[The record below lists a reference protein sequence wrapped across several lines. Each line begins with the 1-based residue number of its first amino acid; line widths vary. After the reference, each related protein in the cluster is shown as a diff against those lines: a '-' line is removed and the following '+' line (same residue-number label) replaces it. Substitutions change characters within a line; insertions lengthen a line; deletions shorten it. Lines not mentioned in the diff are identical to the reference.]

1 MQVRPHLVAK
11 KEVIMNKI
19 ICDVCGTAY
28 PETASQCPICGCA
41 RTADTAAS
49 GEQFLEDTAAA
60 STYNYV
66 KGGRF
71 SKNNVRKR
79 NKNQPETRV
88 KKQERP
94 VREESPEPDVP
105 AEEVEETPTK
115 SNRGLVIT
123 VVALLLAIMAV
134 VMYIALKYF
143 IPIGGFD
150 KPNETTLPP
159 AQPSTVETTSDG
171 LIHCTG
177 LNLTDT
183 TVTLDGEGR
192 QWLLNVTAEPMD
204 TTDIITYSSSDES
217 VVTVSESGTLT
228 AVSEGSCVI
237 TITCGA
243 ISVECNVTCAFTEPT
258 TAPIVTDPVETQPVV
273 TQPVETEPVET
284 QPAETTAP
292 AVDPSKTYTMKVNG
306 TKRKTYDVTLKVGQS
321 LTLTLEDENGN
332 AVDVDWKT
340 NGPSY
345 LTVKGNKITAKAV
358 CSAAKVYVTIGDTTY
373 TCVVRV
379 VKK

>member
-1 MQVRPHLVAK
+1 
-11 KEVIMNKI
+11 MNKI

-41 RTADTAAS
+41 RTTDAATS
-49 GEQFLEDTAAA
+49 GEQFLEDAAAA

-88 KKQERP
+88 KRQERP
-94 VREESPEPDVP
+94 VREDIPEPEIPD
-105 AEEVEETPTK
+105 EEMDEIPVK
-115 SNRGLVIT
+115 SNRGLVIA
-123 VVALLLAIMAV
+123 VVALLLAIVAV
-134 VMYIALKYF
+134 VMYIALKFF
-143 IPIGGFD
+143 IPIGGFN
-150 KPNETTLPP
+150 KPDETTSPL

-171 LIHCTG
+171 LIHCTS

-183 TVTLDGEGR
+183 AVTLDGEGR
-192 QWLLNVTAEPMD
+192 QWLLNVTAEPLD

-217 VVTVSESGTLT
+217 VVSVSESGTLT
-228 AVSEGSCVI
+228 AVSEGSAVI
-237 TITCGA
+237 TITCGE
-243 ISVECNVTCAFTEPT
+243 ISVECNVTCEFAEAT
-258 TAPIVTDPVETQPVV
+258 TAPNVTDPVETQPVV
-273 TQPVETEPVET
+273 TQPAETDPVET

-292 AVDPSKTYTMKVNG
+292 AIDPSKTYTMKVNG

-332 AVDVDWKT
+332 VVNVDWK
-340 NGPSY
+340 NNAPSY

-358 CSAAKVYVTIGDTTY
+358 CSAAKVYVTIGETTY
-373 TCVVRV
+373 TCVIRV